1 MKRIVLIIAMLMFVA
16 AGADA
21 QGFLK
26 KIGKAVKD
34 KTQDKTEE
42 TVDKAVDKVFDG
54 IGGLLGGKKNK
65 DKDSDDED
73 NDDVD
78 APSAGKAKPGT
89 WTCPNPE
96 CGHTGN
102 TGKFCDD
109 CGTKRPDNAP
119 LSADAQKSDF
129 VPGEVA
135 IFEDRLAGEQVGEF
149 PSKWDLV
156 RGYAEVGRIGGET
169 AIAMNKDDS
178 WISPLM
184 KDGSRNYLGDV
195 FTIEYDMLFDDTEKN
210 GAPSIEL

>member
-119 LSADAQKSDF
+119 LSADAQ
-129 VPGEVA
+129 
-135 IFEDRLAGEQVGEF
+135 RL
-149 PSKWDLV
+149 PSLKTDL
-156 RGYAEVGRIGGET
+156 
-169 AIAMNKDDS
+169 
-178 WISPLM
+178 
-184 KDGSRNYLGDV
+184 LGNRL
-195 FTIEYDMLFDDTEKN
+195 ESSL
-210 GAPSIEL
+210 PSGTL